1 MADDKPLSEDE
12 RAELE
17 QLRAEKARQAEEARA
32 RRERQELQQL
42 RAQKARSQAEAQK
55 DADIRAARQRGAKL
69 MEPDPEDDDIK
80 MPTGQKLV
88 LLGIAVVA
96 VVFGILLH
104 VFRGQDLQHLLR
116 RLQHGKPLHPG
127 LLQFR

>member
-96 VVFGILLH
+96 VVFVLMMVL
-104 VFRGQDLQHLLR
+104 
-116 RLQHGKPLHPG
+116 
-127 LLQFR
+127 